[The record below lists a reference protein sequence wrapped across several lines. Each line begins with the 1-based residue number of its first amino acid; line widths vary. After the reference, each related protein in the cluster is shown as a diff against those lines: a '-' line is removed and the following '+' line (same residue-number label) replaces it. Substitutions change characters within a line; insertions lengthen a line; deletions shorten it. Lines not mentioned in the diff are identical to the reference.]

1 MADDGGRRGLL
12 AGLRAF
18 ALAAMLTS
26 AAPVAA
32 LDIPPAPPGAEAVE
46 TPFSSI
52 AGWIE
57 DDHLAAWRVF
67 LTHCAALK
75 ARSPAL
81 REGAAPPDSLV
92 AACAGALR
100 AEVADAAA
108 ARRFFERWFQPFEI
122 RPESGAG
129 FLTGYY
135 EPEVDAS
142 RVRTPEF
149 SAPLLAR
156 PGDLVTIPQG
166 ETLSGIPAGY
176 AAARRNPDGSHGV
189 YDDRGAILDG
199 SLGDLARP
207 ILWLKD
213 DVEVFF
219 MQVQGSGRARLADG
233 GVARIAYAGRN
244 GHPYTSIGR
253 VVVQEGLMPLEAA
266 KLDGLKSWLRA
277 NPAEGRRV
285 MRMNRSYV
293 FFRLADELSP
303 EAGPI
308 GGAGLPL
315 TPWRSIAVDRS
326 LWPYGLPVWIDTE
339 LPAAAGTESFRKLT
353 IAEDTGS
360 AIVGPARADLYHGS
374 GAEAGTRAGALR
386 HAMRFIV
393 LWPRSAPAD

>member
-1 MADDGGRRGLL
+1 MADDDGWRGIL
-12 AGLRAF
+12 AGLRAI
-18 ALAAMLTS
+18 ALAAMLTT
-26 AAPVAA
+26 AAPLAA
-32 LDIPPAPPGAEAVE
+32 LDMPPVVPGAEAVE

-52 AGWIE
+52 VGWAD

-67 LTHCAALK
+67 VTHCAALK
-75 ARSPAL
+75 ARSLAL
-81 REGAAPPDSLV
+81 REGTAPPDSLV
-92 AACAGALR
+92 ATCAEALR
-100 AEVADAAA
+100 AEVTDAAG
-108 ARRFFERWFQPFEI
+108 ARRFFERWFRPFEI

-142 RVRTPEF
+142 RVRNHEF
-149 SAPLLAR
+149 QAPLLAR
-156 PGDLVTIPQG
+156 PDDLVTFPQG
-166 ETLSGIPAGY
+166 ESLSGVPAGY
-176 AAARRNPDGSHGV
+176 AAARRKPDGSHAV
-189 YDDRGAILDG
+189 YEDRGAILDG
-199 SLGDLARP
+199 SLGDRARP

-277 NPAEGRRV
+277 NPAEGQRV

-315 TPWRSIAVDRS
+315 TPWRSIAVDRA

-339 LPAAAGTESFRKLT
+339 LPVTAGTESFRKLV

-374 GAEAGTRAGALR
+374 GTEAGTRAGALR

-393 LWPRSAPAD
+393 LWPRSAPAN